1 MRGASSGA
9 GWRVSPTR
17 RAAASFRAPE
27 LDAGEDRL
35 RQRCCRIPRAARSF
49 FRASPRYQDAGLLDP
64 DRDRIDRHSRAVQT
78 YVNRY
83 VMLTRQASTFGMQEL
98 LDNVLVVVTL
108 LALGGIATS
117 LGPRLVFLLA
127 PPLLVLLVIWLIRL
141 SFRITANEPPE
152 ARAILRVI
160 FNPSP
165 WDRTGRQPTSEQG

>member
-1 MRGASSGA
+1 
-9 GWRVSPTR
+9 
-17 RAAASFRAPE
+17 
-27 LDAGEDRL
+27 
-35 RQRCCRIPRAARSF
+35 
-49 FRASPRYQDAGLLDP
+49 
-64 DRDRIDRHSRAVQT
+64 VQT

-127 PPLLVLLVIWLIRL
+127 PPLLVLLVVWLIRL
-141 SFRITANEPPE
+141 SFRITANEPPQ
-152 ARAILRVI
+152 AQAILRVI

-165 WDRTGRQPTSEQG
+165 WDRTGRQPTGEQG